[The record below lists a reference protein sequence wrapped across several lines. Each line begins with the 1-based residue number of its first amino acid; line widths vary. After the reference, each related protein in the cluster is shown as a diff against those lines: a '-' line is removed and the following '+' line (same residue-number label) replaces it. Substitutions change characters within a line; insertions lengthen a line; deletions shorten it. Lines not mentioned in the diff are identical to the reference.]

1 MIPTDTDGLL
11 RDAGGARP
19 ASDVDA
25 LIERLQGFNPP
36 DRTIASQRDCSQAIH
51 DAADALVQLR
61 DAEALARGKIA
72 EQMIKIEWLERMKQ
86 NYYDEAVKGW
96 SKCRAAEA
104 EVARLNALP
113 VRILQADLERL
124 QARIANYQASRDW
137 AIDTLAKA
145 LRVEADKTRA
155 VEYYSRLAAERIAA
169 LEAENARLVV
179 EFRKVGVLWKEAA
192 IDASRMY
199 DTIGG
204 LENACRISL
213 SRIAA
218 LEAERDCAN
227 DRAATHLAD
236 AYSMR
241 DQRDALKQDA
251 ERTHERI
258 CQAIDCRN
266 MGDHARGWG
275 ILRWWLVDVAG
286 AAREKP

>member
-25 LIERLQGFNPP
+25 LIERRPKMV
-36 DRTIASQRDCSQAIH
+36 D
-51 DAADALVQLR
+51 DAYVMEWVGEAAAALVQLR
-61 DAEALARGKIA
+61 DSEALVRGKIV

-104 EVARLNALP
+104 EVARLTTKCKYGDPMCPCQDGDACHYEGDNPMTPPPIAALK
-113 VRILQADLERL
+113 
-124 QARIANYQASRDW
+124 ARIANYQASRDW

-169 LEAENARLVV
+169 LEAERDIANAR
-179 EFRKVGVLWKEAA
+179 A
-192 IDASRMY
+192 D
-199 DTIGG
+199 
-204 LENACRISL
+204 
-213 SRIAA
+213 
-218 LEAERDCAN
+218 
-227 DRAATHLAD
+227 THLAD

-241 DQRDALKQDA
+241 DQRDALAKDA
-251 ERTHERI
+251 ERYRWLRGHMFFTKREWGTYAEFPESMI
-258 CQAIDCRN
+258 FAVPVSAENKKQNDAID
-266 MGDHARGWG
+266 
-275 ILRWWLVDVAG
+275 
-286 AAREKP
+286 AAIDAAKEKP